1 MPHMIWCGDIEA
13 QGRMF
18 HACVYVSDRWPFSYA
33 TIRHMS
39 RERLFGETFNL
50 SLENEQRDNLLSEL
64 QQVLRK
70 KTRTGPS

>member
-1 MPHMIWCGDIEA
+1 MPHMIWCGDVEA

-18 HACVYVSDRWPFSYA
+18 HACVYVSDRPPFQNA
-33 TIRHMS
+33 TVRHIA
-39 RERLFGETFNL
+39 RERLFGETFNPN
-50 SLENEQRDNLLSEL
+50 LENEQQDSLLSEL